1 MKFNLPDRTSIELF
15 KKVNG
20 EEHLLSNIF
29 NLESKGDAVVFD
41 IWYRYYVVFHN
52 NHIKIYR

>member
-1 MKFNLPDRTSIELF
+1 MKFNIPDRTSIELF

-20 EEHLLSNIF
+20 EEHLLK
-29 NLESKGDAVVFD
+29 SKGDAVVFD

-52 NHIKIYR
+52 NHIKVYR